1 MRDYFKKNITR
12 SGQETERLGKKVAG
26 SLFGPAVF
34 GLVGDLGAGK
44 TQFVKGLALGLGI
57 KAHITSPTFVLLK
70 IYKIKNHQSAIINL
84 QSSICNLVHID
95 CYRLADSSE
104 LLDLGFKE
112 FLQNKNSLI
121 VVEWADKIKSILPKD
136 TIWIKF
142 NHGKKPEERVIVFQN
157 QDII

>member
-1 MRDYFKKNITR
+1 MKFLSHTQGETIGLGERVGRDLK
-12 SGQETERLGKKVAG
+12 GGEVVA
-26 SLFGPAVF
+26 LY
-34 GLVGDLGAGK
+34 GDLGAGK

-157 QDII
+157 QDIL